1 MLGEHLIAML
11 VVAILVIG
19 AATSAP
25 ALIARTKQTAAPA
38 QERVNMPLAVA
49 AQLESTP

>member
-25 ALIARTKQTAAPA
+25 ALLARTAAAPA
-38 QERVNMPLAVA
+38 QERVNMPLVVA
-49 AQLESTP
+49 AQLESAP